1 MFFYVRVPPRSLQ
14 PTRLHEHKRSDEA
27 YANTLEYS
35 HTVQRPSKAPCA
47 LFSTAP
53 FVFNQLR
60 IANLCNPFTF
70 TTLHKTPG
78 MAYPL
83 AANYRSINNQRAP
96 DPRQLV
102 TPMTRDIRNI
112 AIIAHVDHGKT
123 TLVDAMLH
131 QSGVFRAN
139 QAVVKRVMDSN
150 ELERERGITILAKNC
165 ALFYKDTRIN
175 IVDTPGHS
183 DFGGEVERALRMVDG
198 VLLLVDASEGPL
210 PQTRYVLQK
219 ALAGQAAPIVVLNKI
234 DRADARPAAVLD
246 EIYNLFIDLDAT
258 EDQLDF
264 PVLYTNAKTGV
275 AHRSWTDTGGDDSAG
290 PAAAV
295 RGHRQDHSPA
305 LRRSA
310 GHAASPGDQS
320 RLQRFSR
327 DASPSP
333 ASSRARCAAAK
344 MWPSPSSTAS
354 CRTRAS
360 PSSSPSAASSATKPK
375 PSRPAT
381 SWPSPASKA
390 SRSAKPSPIALQS
403 RAARAA
409 GDRRADA
416 GHALHREHLAAFRP
430 RRAIRSPRA
439 TCATAWQKELLTNVS
454 IRVEDTDT
462 PEAFR
467 VLGRGELQLAI
478 LIETMRREGF
488 ELMVGKP
495 EIVVRTENGK
505 RVEPLEMLLVDCPE
519 TFIGIVM
526 EGLGTR
532 RGELAQMVNHG
543 SGRVRMEFQIP
554 SRGLIGLR
562 SQLLTETRGT
572 ALIHSLLAGWTE
584 YGGEMASR
592 PTGALVADRP
602 GVSTAFA
609 LWNVQERGV
618 LFIGP
623 GVEVYE
629 GMIVGDNAREADMD
643 VNITKEKKQTNM
655 RASSADEAIRL
666 IPHRDLS
673 LEQAIEWIA
682 DDEYVEVTPKS
693 LRLRKKV
700 LDAKKRPRRW
710 QQIRASVEETSAT
723 RTEN

>member
-1 MFFYVRVPPRSLQ
+1 
-14 PTRLHEHKRSDEA
+14 
-27 YANTLEYS
+27 
-35 HTVQRPSKAPCA
+35 
-47 LFSTAP
+47 
-53 FVFNQLR
+53 
-60 IANLCNPFTF
+60 
-70 TTLHKTPG
+70 
-78 MAYPL
+78 
-83 AANYRSINNQRAP
+83 
-96 DPRQLV
+96 
-102 TPMTRDIRNI
+102 MTQDIRNI

-131 QSGVFRAN
+131 QSGVFRSN
-139 QAVVKRVMDSN
+139 QVVVKRVMDSN

-219 ALAGQAAPIVVLNKI
+219 ALQAKLPPIVVLNKI

-246 EIYNLFIDLDAT
+246 EIYSLFIDLDAT

-275 AHRSWTDTGGDDSAG
+275 AHRRWSDSGGDDSSDLL
-290 PAAAV
+290 P
-295 RGHRQDHSPA
+295 
-305 LRRSA
+305 L
-310 GHAASPGDQS
+310 
-320 RLQRFSR
+320 F
-327 DASPSP
+327 DAIV
-333 ASSRARCAAAK
+333 
-344 MWPSPSSTAS
+344 
-354 CRTRAS
+354 
-360 PSSSPSAASSATKPK
+360 ATIPK
-375 PSRPAT
+375 PSGDPQAT
-381 SWPSPASKA
+381 LQVQVTNLDYNDFLGRIAIA
-390 SRSAKPSPIALQS
+390 RVFEGTLHRGEDVAIAKLNGTLQNT
-403 RAARAA
+403 RITKLYTFRGLERDEAETVQA
-409 GDRRADA
+409 GDIVAIA
-416 GHALHREHLAAFRP
+416 GVEGIQIGETLTDPLHPAPLEPLVIDEPTLAMLFTVNTSPLSGRDGQWLTSRDLRERL
-430 RRAIRSPRA
+430 
-439 TCATAWQKELLTNVS
+439 QKELLTNVS

-478 LIETMRREGF
+478 LIETMRREGY

-495 EIVVRTENGK
+495 EIVVRTENGR

-519 TFIGIVM
+519 TYIGMVM
-526 EGLGTR
+526 ESLGTR

-543 SGRVRMEFQIP
+543 SGRVRMEFRIP

-562 SQLLTETRGT
+562 GQMLTETRGT
-572 ALIHSLLAGWTE
+572 ALLHSLLSGWTD

-592 PTGALVADRP
+592 PTGALVADRS

-609 LWNVQERGV
+609 LWNLQERGV
-618 LFIGP
+618 LFIGA
-623 GVEVYE
+623 GAEVYE

-655 RASSADEAIRL
+655 RASTADEAIRL
-666 IPHRDLS
+666 IPHRELS
-673 LEQAIEWIA
+673 LEQAIEYIA
-682 DDEYVEVTPKS
+682 DDEYVEITPKA

-700 LDAKKRPRRW
+700 LDAKRRPRRW
-710 QQIRASVEETSAT
+710 QQIRASTETPA
-723 RTEN
+723 